1 MMNIKLIYNNEAPNS
16 KWLVW
21 GKNIGKKYFG
31 SLMGFTSLT
40 LPSGRNISKKEPVI
54 NAIKQ
59 LSYDCIGLDGNA
71 EEKWKLRSRKLSTD
85 TLRNFTVK
93 EYLLLSN
100 MLKIANVKYN
110 KKKDEFI
117 WNSR

>member
-1 MMNIKLIYNNEAPNS
+1 MNIKLIYNNEAPNS

-21 GKNIGKKYFG
+21 EKNIGKKYFG
-31 SLMGFTSLT
+31 SLMGFTSFEIFFPL
-40 LPSGRNISKKEPVI
+40 GRVNKEPVI
-54 NAIKQ
+54 NSIKQ

-93 EYLLLSN
+93 EYLLLSM
-100 MLKIANVKYN
+100 MLKTANVKYN